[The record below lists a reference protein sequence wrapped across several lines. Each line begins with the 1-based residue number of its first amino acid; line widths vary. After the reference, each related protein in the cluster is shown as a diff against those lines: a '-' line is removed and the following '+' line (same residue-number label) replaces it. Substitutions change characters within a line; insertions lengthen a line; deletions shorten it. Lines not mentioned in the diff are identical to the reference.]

1 MLPATGADLIGV
13 RGRGMGE
20 FAIAVDFLAPASPA
34 KRQRSQRLHPHPE
47 ASQPV
52 AIPQQW
58 PSSLNLVDGQDPRAS
73 EHAAWYTTAPISKPS
88 PDKHSPSGP
97 ADHTRHRGARI
108 NHSGSAAQH
117 SGLMDRCLSPA
128 DR

>member
-34 KRQRSQRLHPHPE
+34 NGSARSACTLIRE

-52 AIPQQW
+52 AIPLQW

-73 EHAAWYTTAPISKPS
+73 EHAAWVH
-88 PDKHSPSGP
+88 HSRDQQ
-97 ADHTRHRGARI
+97 ALA
-108 NHSGSAAQH
+108 
-117 SGLMDRCLSPA
+117 
-128 DR
+128 